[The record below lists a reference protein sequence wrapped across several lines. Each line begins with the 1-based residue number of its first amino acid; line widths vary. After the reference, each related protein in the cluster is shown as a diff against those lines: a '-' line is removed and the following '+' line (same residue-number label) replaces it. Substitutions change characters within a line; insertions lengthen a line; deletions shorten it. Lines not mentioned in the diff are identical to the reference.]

1 MMRTACRAAL
11 ILQLALPAALAL
23 AAEPISVELNGGE
36 MLDNRC
42 VLTFVVEN
50 KSKDSFDTLRLNMFV
65 FNQENRVYRR
75 MVTEMGPLRGEKTV
89 VKLYPIDGPC
99 TDIRSVLV
107 SDVSACAPAKPDVCL
122 DNLALSSRMPNVRF
136 YK

>member
-1 MMRTACRAAL
+1 MRTVFRAVL
-11 ILQLALPAALAL
+11 IFQLVFPAALAL
-23 AAEPISVELNGGE
+23 ATEPISVELNGGE

-42 VLTFVVEN
+42 VLTFVIEN
-50 KSKDSFDTLRLNMFV
+50 KGKDSLDTLRLNMFL

-75 MVTEMGPLRGEKTV
+75 MVPEMGPVRGEKTV
-89 VKLYPIDGPC
+89 VKLFPLDGPC
-99 TDIRSVLV
+99 SDIRSVLV
-107 SDVSACAPAKPDVCL
+107 NDVSACAPIKQDVCL